1 MSQADTIPI
10 PWPNSLWAFNAPP
23 IETNP
28 TLSESIQADVT
39 VVGAGF
45 TGLRAALELAKSGS
59 SIVVL
64 DARDVGWGASG
75 RNGGQVNP
83 MMPFNSPQKLRKLV
97 GDKFFERLT
106 EVSLNSADEL
116 FKLIRDNQIQCQ
128 ARQNGWLR
136 VLHSPKAKKSAFA
149 DVSSWN
155 NFGAGMQILERDEV
169 KRLSG
174 SPVYTSA
181 VLTPRGG
188 AVQPMMLAQGLAAAC
203 KSHGVR
209 IHGQSPVTNIRR
221 LDGCWRVEAGHVEAG
236 HGSVTSQWVVI
247 GTNGY
252 TDHLIAGLDKTIIPL
267 TPIQIATEPLAEE
280 EIESILP
287 GGQTISDSRRVIMY
301 ARKEPDNRIIYG
313 GLGRTDRQGNL
324 LGFDWLKKDATR
336 VFPQLKGVRW
346 THQWGGNIAITDDH
360 LPHLHEPQPGILI
373 GLGYNGRGV
382 AMSHVMGRVMAERV
396 LGMTP
401 EMLPFPTTAIRAVT
415 HRQFKMIGLRS
426 AIAFLRFLD
435 WLETH

>member
-1 MSQADTIPI
+1 MSQADGEMSQTTAD
-10 PWPNSLWAFNAPP
+10 PNSLWAFNAPP

-59 SIVVL
+59 SVVVL

-155 NFGAGMQILERDEV
+155 NFGAGMQILEGDEV
-169 KRLSG
+169 KYLSG
-174 SPVYTSA
+174 SPVYTGA

-203 KSHGVR
+203 KSHGVH
-209 IHGQSPVTNIRR
+209 IHGQSPVTTIRR
-221 LDGCWRVEAGHVEAG
+221 LDGCWRVEAG

-252 TDHLIAGLDKTIIPL
+252 TDHLISGLDKTIIPL

-280 EIESILP
+280 LIESILP
-287 GGQTISDSRRVIMY
+287 GGQTVSDSRRVIMY
-301 ARKEPDNRIIYG
+301 ARKEPDNRIVYG

-324 LGFDWLKKDATR
+324 RGFDWLKKDAAR

-396 LGMTP
+396 LGMAP

-435 WLETH
+435 WLETR

>member
-10 PWPNSLWAFNAPP
+10 PWPNSLWAFNAPHF
-23 IETNP
+23 ETNSA
-28 TLSESIQADVT
+28 LSDSIQADVT

-59 SIVVL
+59 SVVVL

-83 MMPFNSPQKLRKLV
+83 MMPFNSPQRLRKLV

-106 EVSLNSADEL
+106 ETSLNSADEL

-136 VLHSPKAKKSAFA
+136 VLHSPKAKRSAFA
-149 DVSSWN
+149 DVASWN
-155 NFGAGMQILERDEV
+155 NFGAGMQILEGDEV
-169 KRLSG
+169 KHLSG
-174 SPVYTSA
+174 SPVYTGA

-203 KSHGVR
+203 KSHGVH
-209 IHGQSPVTNIRR
+209 IHGQSPVTTIRR
-221 LDGCWRVEAGHVEAG
+221 LDGCWRVEAGH
-236 HGSVTSQWVVI
+236 GSVTSGWVVI

-280 EIESILP
+280 VVESILP

-301 ARKEPDNRIIYG
+301 ARKEPDNRPNNRIIYG

-324 LGFDWLKKDATR
+324 VGFDWLKKDAAR

-382 AMSHVMGRVMAERV
+382 AMSNVMGRVMAERV
-396 LGMTP
+396 LGMAP

-435 WLETH
+435 WLETR